1 MWRQSITNITNFK
14 KNVYGNQEA
23 NGTRTTLYMYY
34 FYYAFILIFMF
45 YFCLCWICV
54 VMSILLESGN
64 APLHRYTRHSQII
77 RTK

>member
-34 FYYAFILIFMF
+34 FYYAFILIFMV
-45 YFCLCWICV
+45 YFLP
-54 VMSILLESGN
+54 LLS
-64 APLHRYTRHSQII
+64 LVTRHCTVTPDILKSYTP
-77 RTK
+77 RDAT

>member
-45 YFCLCWICV
+45 YFLPLFDLCGENHY
-54 VMSILLESGN
+54 SIQS
-64 APLHRYTRHSQII
+64 T
-77 RTK
+77 